1 MSYHI
6 RSRNAVPLR
15 LLGKMALTGST
26 LPFAVTVAMAG
37 AACDETRGA
46 AVLDQCKVCHSVSA
60 GKPHSTGPN
69 LHGIVGREAAA
80 MEGFAYSPVLRKS
93 GFTWD
98 TATLD
103 LFLANPQEVLPYN
116 RMAFGGVT
124 DDDDRAAVICAL
136 QALK

>member
-1 MSYHI
+1 
-6 RSRNAVPLR
+6 
-15 LLGKMALTGST
+15 MADS
-26 LPFAVTVAMAG
+26 
-37 AACDETRGA
+37 ACDETRGDV
-46 AVLDQCKVCHSVSA
+46 VLDQCKVCHSVSA
-60 GKPHSTGPN
+60 GEPQSTGPN

-80 MEGFAYSPVLRKS
+80 MEGFAYSQVLRKS

-103 LFLANPQEVLPYN
+103 LFLANSQEVLPYN